1 MPITSFKTRFI
12 AAAALVAAGTTLSLP
27 LLLPTAALA
36 QARVAASATPQIN
49 AFDVQPVE
57 RLVPGAELAFTLW
70 GTPGAAASL
79 RIDGARRA
87 LVLDEDR
94 PGVYTGVYTVSQR
107 DRIAPDAR
115 VSANLRRANLVDTAL
130 LDEPLQRDAAPD
142 PAAADV
148 PQIDRFSITQGGDRQ
163 GGNLLDLRVTGTPG
177 ARVTVNL
184 PGSQT
189 RPLRLAE
196 TQPGTYQLRY
206 AVPDGEPLRPDAAA
220 TARLRLGPRSAV
232 ATLDRALAG
241 LRLTGVG
248 GEPALCL
255 SCGTVLAVNRI
266 AVQGDGSYVGTVAGG
281 LLGAV
286 LGSQVGKGDGRTAAG
301 VAGAVGG
308 ALLGREVDKR
318 RTAREHHEVVLR
330 MDDGRR
336 EVVTLDDAPPW
347 KAGDH
352 VRLVDGQ
359 LQADRG

>member
-1 MPITSFKTRFI
+1 MPRLAFKTRI
-12 AAAALVAAGTTLSLP
+12 LATAALVAAGGLVSLP
-27 LLLPTAALA
+27 LLAPSSALA
-36 QARVAASATPQIN
+36 QSRVVAHGAPQIR
-49 AFDVQPVE
+49 AFDVEAVD
-57 RLVPGAELAFTLW
+57 RVVPGTELAFTLW
-70 GTPGAAASL
+70 GTPGATAAL

-87 LVLDEDR
+87 LALDEER
-94 PGVYTGVYTVSQR
+94 PGVYTGIYTVSHR
-107 DRIAPDAR
+107 DRIAAGAR
-115 VSANLRRANLVDTAL
+115 VSANLRRGNLVDTAL
-130 LDEPLQRDAAPD
+130 LDEPLQREAAPS
-142 PAAADV
+142 PVAV
-148 PQIDRFSITQGGDRQ
+148 VEPQIERFAITQGGDRQ
-163 GGNLLDLRVTGTPG
+163 GGDLLDLRVTGTPG

-184 PGSQT
+184 PGSSAP
-189 RPLRLAE
+189 PLRLTE
-196 TQPGTYQLRY
+196 TQPGTYTLRH
-206 AVPDGEPLRPDAAA
+206 AVPDGEPLRTDAAA
-220 TARLRLGPRSAV
+220 TARLRLGNRVAV

-241 LRLTGVG
+241 LQLTSGRD
-248 GEPALCL
+248 AAAC
-255 SCGTVLAVNRI
+255 STCGTVVAINRI

-308 ALLGREVDKR
+308 ALIGREIEKR

-359 LQADRG
+359 LLADRG